1 MANCMEEEVIKVKE
15 EKIIEIKHIKDLENL
30 VGKEQ
35 TVKLFIEHYIKEMG
49 YKILTELE
57 LEEIIEEE

>member
-1 MANCMEEEVIKVKE
+1 MEEEIIKIKE
-15 EKIIEIKHIKDLENL
+15 EKTIEIKHIKDLENL
-30 VGKEQ
+30 VEKEQ